1 MNLLFMTGPIALTS
15 VVAYLV
21 ARRALGLS
29 PSQLGTALTR
39 TLECLG
45 AWLIFFA
52 LNLAVG
58 MAAILAVRV
67 FTGAFVSLYVVAD
80 ATVALLSF
88 LQALAFEWWRE
99 TGRTATSRR

>member
-15 VVAYLV
+15 VLAYLV
-21 ARRALGLS
+21 ARRALALS
-29 PSQLGTALTR
+29 PARLPAALGR

-45 AWLIFFA
+45 AWLIFYV

-58 MAAILAVRV
+58 MAVILALRL
-67 FTGAFVSLYVVAD
+67 FTGAFVSLYVVTD

-99 TGRTATSRR
+99 TARTPTSRR